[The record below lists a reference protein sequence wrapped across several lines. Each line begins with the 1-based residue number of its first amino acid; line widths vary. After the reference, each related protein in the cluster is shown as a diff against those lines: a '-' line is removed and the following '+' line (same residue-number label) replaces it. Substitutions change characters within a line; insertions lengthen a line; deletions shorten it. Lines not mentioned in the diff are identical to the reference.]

1 MDKELSS
8 QLYRIGR
15 SILAHEIA
23 DIHDLIGLERHRN
36 DATVRWIDPH
46 CDVVAIMLRQ
56 EARQKS
62 VVAERDMAVA
72 GKVGRRLPC
81 EIGRPF
87 RALRWAKRVTPAS
100 SSGLMLSFCARLLPA
115 RKNMCGRAMNSG
127 LNSRPFDSTER
138 PTTCLL

>member
-15 SILAHEIA
+15 NILAHEIA
-23 DIHDLIGLERHRN
+23 DIHDLVGLERHRN
-36 DATVRWIDPH
+36 DAAARWIDSR

-72 GKVGRRLPC
+72 GKVGRRLLC

-87 RALRWAKRVTPAS
+87 HALQMAKRVTPAS
-100 SSGLMLSFCARLLPA
+100 SSGLMLSFCARSLPA
-115 RKNMCGRAMNSG
+115 RRN
-127 LNSRPFDSTER
+127 T
-138 PTTCLL
+138 

>member
-15 SILAHEIA
+15 GILAHEIA

-56 EARQKS
+56 EAR
-62 VVAERDMAVA
+62 
-72 GKVGRRLPC
+72 
-81 EIGRPF
+81 
-87 RALRWAKRVTPAS
+87 
-100 SSGLMLSFCARLLPA
+100 
-115 RKNMCGRAMNSG
+115 
-127 LNSRPFDSTER
+127 
-138 PTTCLL
+138 